1 MGEMMTSDT
10 GAKYEVYSA
19 MLDAID
25 AAFAEIRAK
34 CANPHDV
41 EEVTLHPLRDAI
53 ENMRHYKSRLHEV
66 RQMERA
72 ALGVSAVAVNG

>member
-1 MGEMMTSDT
+1 MTTDT
-10 GAKYEVYSA
+10 GAKYEVYAA

-25 AAFAEIRAK
+25 AAFVEIRAQ

-41 EEVTLHPLRDAI
+41 EQVTLQPLRDAI

-72 ALGVSAVAVNG
+72 ALGTSAIAINARGD